1 MTWKPTNTNDVE
13 LVVSIV
19 DRDESGT
26 RTGTRKIA
34 DTAAVVVEEF
44 SIDSEEDMEALSG
57 IGNAEARGIS
67 QGDVEHSFSFN
78 IQGEDAELFK
88 DLASD
93 DGRANELEIIVRLED
108 YRDKLIGAKAGTR
121 SLSGS
126 SGDSTEY
133 EAAGI
138 FTKRDTGDAN
148 KQDTEDA

>member
-19 DRDESGT
+19 ERDESGA
-26 RTGTRKIA
+26 RTTRKIA
-34 DTAAVVVEEF
+34 DTASVVVEEF
-44 SIDSEEDMEALSG
+44 SIDSEEDMEALFG
-57 IGNAEARGIS
+57 IGNAEALGIS
-67 QGDVEHSFSFN
+67 QGNDENSFSFN

-138 FTKRDTGDAN
+138 FTKRDTGDA
-148 KQDTEDA
+148 